1 MFLRSIGSGICVVA
15 LLLTSCATSG
25 GLPSVVH
32 DFFVPASAENPWN
45 HKIENWQLRHQL
57 DPVVRGADSAAATD
71 LGDAYVDFTDKLRRQ
86 IVLQTVQ
93 WVQKNSREI
102 YRPDGAQDHWATLSE
117 VIQTGGDDCD
127 GLDLLTF
134 VLLRRMGFGENEIFR
149 SIVVEE
155 GTGQHHMVTLWFEN
169 GTNGDPYV
177 LDPTGVVSQSMARL
191 SEVGAWEP
199 IELFNE
205 RAHFAVKPRLE
216 SSGSVAQAE

>member
-25 GLPSVVH
+25 GLPSVAH
-32 DFFVPASAENPWN
+32 DFFVPASTENPWN
-45 HKIENWQLRHQL
+45 HKIENWQLRHRL

-71 LGDAYVDFTDKLRRQ
+71 LGGAYVDFTDKLRHQ
-86 IVLQTVQ
+86 IALQTVQ
-93 WVQKNSREI
+93 WVQKNSREF

-117 VIQTGGDDCD
+117 VVQTGGDDCD

-177 LDPTGVVSQSMARL
+177 LDPTGVVTQSMARL
-191 SEVGAWEP
+191 SEVGAWKP

-205 RAHFAVKPRLE
+205 RTHFAVKPRLE
-216 SSGSVAQAE
+216 SSGAVAYAE

>member
-1 MFLRSIGSGICVVA
+1 MVLRSIGSGICVVA

-25 GLPSVVH
+25 GLPSVAL
-32 DFFVPASAENPWN
+32 DFFIPASAENPWN

-57 DPVVRGADSAAATD
+57 DPVVRGADSEAATD
-71 LGDAYVDFTDKLRRQ
+71 LGDAYISFTDKLRRQ
-86 IVLQTVQ
+86 IALQTVQ
-93 WVQKNSREI
+93 WVQKNSREF

-117 VIQTGGDDCD
+117 VIETGGDDCD

-169 GTNGDPYV
+169 GTNADPYV
-177 LDPTGVVSQSMARL
+177 LDPTGVVTQSMSRL

-205 RAHFAVKPRLE
+205 RAHFAVKPRLD
-216 SSGSVAQAE
+216 SSGSVAYAD